1 MQVPGERWFRVSE
14 DSMDM
19 KVMEERCED
28 VAALLKQFA
37 HPQRLLILCYLSEG
51 EKQVSDVQD
60 AVGISQ
66 SQTSQFLK
74 RMQSEG
80 LLGLRREKNF
90 SYYYVKNPEVIKLL
104 KAMQKIFCQ

>member
-1 MQVPGERWFRVSE
+1 
-14 DSMDM
+14 MDM
-19 KVMEERCED
+19 KAMQNKCEE
-28 VAALLKQFA
+28 VASLLKHFS

-51 EKQVSDVQD
+51 ERPVTEIHE
-60 AVGISQ
+60 AVGLSQ

-90 SYYYVKNPEVIKLL
+90 SFYYIINPDVLKLL
-104 KAMQKIFCQ
+104 KSMQRIFCQ